1 MSYMGK
7 VRPTIALTSDDI
19 EDGAILN
26 VDVNASAAIANSKMA
41 TDTTNA
47 TNLASGTVPTARLGS
62 GSASSSTFLRGDQ
75 TYAEV
80 ATGTAWQSVVSGTT
94 LTAVAGRGY
103 PIDTTSNVCT
113 VTLPAGVLGM

>member
-62 GSASSSTFLRGDQ
+62 GSASSSTFLRGDH

-80 ATGTAWQSVVSGTT
+80 VTGT
-94 LTAVAGRGY
+94 
-103 PIDTTSNVCT
+103 
-113 VTLPAGVLGM
+113 